1 MPQSLLVL
9 FFVLLSSFG
18 YSAKSHYS
26 VPRPIP
32 EYLPISDLEIEL
44 YTVGLGPEVYMR
56 YGHTLLGFH
65 FKSSGKR
72 YIYNW
77 GMFDFSDPLFPI
89 NFYLG
94 KRTYW
99 VGESELDGLLKL
111 YKNYEDRNVFR
122 DILNLTEHQKS
133 KLVFETNQL
142 LTDEKMFFQYEHFER
157 NCSTIPRD
165 LIDRA
170 VGGALSKRL
179 SKEPAEHSFRWYVRT
194 HMGVLP
200 YLGWLLDIAMND
212 KLDVPISK
220 WEESFYPIKLRQ
232 HFSESPAFDDSGN
245 SNGAAAFM
253 IFDKELVQASSDWFD
268 SDPNFYI
275 FVSIF
280 LLLCCLL
287 SLFFQNFIFS
297 LISSLLIGS
306 VFGLIGLSMVVSWLF
321 SSHFDM
327 HHNTNMLA
335 FFPTDLLLI
344 FILRFGKKLWF
355 KKYVLIHWIAFLIYL
370 VIGFGGFSS
379 QNISRVVPVALLYL
393 VWISIVS
400 QLVIY
405 RNRKWTINL

>member
-65 FKSSGKR
+65 FKSSSTR

-142 LTDEKMFFQYEHFER
+142 LTDEKMFFQY
-157 NCSTIPRD
+157 
-165 LIDRA
+165 
-170 VGGALSKRL
+170 
-179 SKEPAEHSFRWYVRT
+179 
-194 HMGVLP
+194 
-200 YLGWLLDIAMND
+200 
-212 KLDVPISK
+212 
-220 WEESFYPIKLRQ
+220 
-232 HFSESPAFDDSGN
+232 
-245 SNGAAAFM
+245 
-253 IFDKELVQASSDWFD
+253 
-268 SDPNFYI
+268 
-275 FVSIF
+275 
-280 LLLCCLL
+280 
-287 SLFFQNFIFS
+287 
-297 LISSLLIGS
+297 
-306 VFGLIGLSMVVSWLF
+306 
-321 SSHFDM
+321 
-327 HHNTNMLA
+327 
-335 FFPTDLLLI
+335 
-344 FILRFGKKLWF
+344 
-355 KKYVLIHWIAFLIYL
+355 
-370 VIGFGGFSS
+370 
-379 QNISRVVPVALLYL
+379 
-393 VWISIVS
+393 
-400 QLVIY
+400 
-405 RNRKWTINL
+405 